1 VRSQIIS
8 VIFIAHNEIISGFN
22 RRKNRPSVTLFR
34 YFFSGLYS
42 GLNRQ
47 NRRLKSSRLET
58 VAILLVVAN
67 LGRFVRWLRPV
78 KKLL

>member
-1 VRSQIIS
+1 MRSQIIS

-34 YFFSGLYS
+34 YFFS